1 MFANLSQCFLCV
13 LGVCVFT
20 QRWKNN
26 EPSQATRQGYAGT
39 TIDSVP
45 KAKNNK
51 FRKDDKI
58 RNLRIMIQHEL

>member
-1 MFANLSQCFLCV
+1 MLSMCFGC
-13 LGVCVFT
+13 VCVFT
-20 QRWKNN
+20 QKWKNN
-26 EPSQATRQGYAGT
+26 ESSQVTRQGYTGT

-51 FRKDDKI
+51 FRKNVKI